1 MDLKQLKYFLT
12 VVDERQITAA
22 ARKLH
27 MAQPPLSQQMKLLE
41 SELGTELFK
50 RGPHHIELTDAGRLL
65 TRRAQQLLA
74 LADSTSRELA
84 DLCQG
89 LRGTLAIGTI
99 SSSGSILWHPGLQRF
114 QQQYRD
120 VHFEIYDANTY
131 QLIELLEKGVIEIGI
146 VPTPFNASQFHCAYL
161 EPEPMIA
168 AMTAGLDWCP
178 GRDTIALHE
187 LDQRQLI
194 IYRRF
199 HRVLDDA
206 FTAQAIQPEI
216 YCRNDDAR
224 TTILWANAGLGIAI
238 TPASAANLAAHEQLH
253 IKKIDEPSLA
263 TRIAIIWRRDAYLSN
278 LAEKF
283 LAALNIPADGSSQP
297 LNQEVHLCP
306 TKK

>member
-50 RGPHHIELTDAGRLL
+50 RGPHHIELTAAGRLL

-74 LADSTSRELA
+74 LADSTSREIA

-99 SSSGSILWHPGLQRF
+99 SSSSSILWHPGLQRF

-146 VPTPFNASQFHCAYL
+146 VRTPFNASQFHCAYL

>member
-41 SELGTELFK
+41 SELGTELVK

-74 LADSTSRELA
+74 LADSTSREIA

-131 QLIELLEKGVIEIGI
+131 QLIE
-146 VPTPFNASQFHCAYL
+146 
-161 EPEPMIA
+161 
-168 AMTAGLDWCP
+168 
-178 GRDTIALHE
+178 
-187 LDQRQLI
+187 RQLI

-199 HRVLDDA
+199 NQVLSNA
-206 FTAQAIQPEI
+206 FTAQNIQPEI

>member
-74 LADSTSRELA
+74 LADSTSREIA

-146 VPTPFNASQFHCAYL
+146 VRTPFNASQFHCAYL

-216 YCRNDDAR
+216 YCRNVDAR

-238 TPASAANLAAHEQLH
+238 TPASASNLAAHEQLH

>member
-74 LADSTSRELA
+74 LADSTSREIA

-146 VPTPFNASQFHCAYL
+146 VRTPFNASQFHCAYL

-178 GRDTIALHE
+178 ERDTIALHE